1 MSNHGNRTS
10 ITLIDVTILS
20 KRQRKEFDGI
30 LPVGERHQIT
40 IIDHDARQ
48 CRFISEDELSWLFV
62 DNNIERMEP
71 IEQALFLTPKS
82 PIDTKN
88 LILHYA
94 HGASLIIKLGDISLD
109 GNFSAPEYC
118 KINGI
123 IFPMDRHGALMLDA
137 TNTPR
142 LAGIRRDLLL
152 QVNELTAEAMDL
164 LTIGHIIG
172 GILGKYSSGR

>member
-1 MSNHGNRTS
+1 MSS
-10 ITLIDVTILS
+10 IRLIDVARLS
-20 KRQRKEFDGI
+20 ESQRDEFKGN
-30 LPVGERHQIT
+30 LAVGERHQIT

-71 IEQALFLTPKS
+71 IEQALFLTP
-82 PIDTKN
+82 DTKDLN
-88 LILHYA
+88 LHYA
-94 HGASLIIKLGDISLD
+94 HGASLILKLGDISLD
-109 GNFSAPEYC
+109 STFSAPEYC

-123 IFPMDRHGALMLDA
+123 IFPMDRHGELMLDA
-137 TNTPR
+137 INTPR